1 MSDAPCKNPTQQST
15 LNRASIDKFLL
26 VLDLPKVLRDLA
38 ESDSL
43 IDINALQMSV
53 WGAVI
58 PDVIVPHTEVTYSGQ
73 TLNVAS
79 HTRPNYTPLTLDFIV
94 DNDFKNYYVL
104 WKWLSILNSPRESLY
119 QGKPRGVT
127 PVNSNDIEYQTTFS
141 ILALNEYNEAIMKFT
156 YYNAF
161 IVKLGGIKFSYRE
174 GNIIETTVDFQYNQF
189 DLSKPKEFDNLIL

>member
-1 MSDAPCKNPTQQST
+1 MADITCTNPTQQST
-15 LNRASIDKFLL
+15 LNRAAVDKFLL
-26 VLDLPKVLRDLA
+26 VLELPQVMKDLA
-38 ESDSL
+38 EGDPL
-43 IDINALQMSV
+43 IDVNVLQMSV

-58 PDVIVPHTEVTYSGQ
+58 PDVIVPHVEITYGGQ

-119 QGKPRGVT
+119 LGKPRGVT
-127 PVNSNDIEYQTTFS
+127 PTNSADIEYQTTFS
-141 ILALNEYNEAIMKFT
+141 LLALNEYNQPIMKFT

-189 DLSKPKEFDNLIL
+189 DLSKPTEFENTII